1 MRERTLSI
9 IKPDAVAQNCIGE
22 ILAMIEKAGLR
33 IVAMKRTRLSKQDA
47 EGFYAVHKDKS
58 FFGELTDF
66 MASGLFQRTYAEGM
80 QLVEETSAYLDG
92 PGREAARALP
102 REASLAYAGESMRL
116 TTRLMQVASWLL
128 VRKAVHE
135 GEMTVEEA
143 NSEKY
148 RLATKEIARQPRF
161 DGAEALPARLQELI
175 ERSERLYARVERLDT
190 RLRGAGLHPREIR
203 VRQPSLQNLF
213 ALVADWSRAA

>member
-1 MRERTLSI
+1 MRLLPFAPAS
-9 IKPDAVAQNCIGE
+9 D
-22 ILAMIEKAGLR
+22 
-33 IVAMKRTRLSKQDA
+33 KRD
-47 EGFYAVHKDKS
+47 
-58 FFGELTDF
+58 GELGMNGHENTDDEIVFAGADCVSLSDF

-135 GEMTVEEA
+135 GEMSIEEA

-190 RLRGAGLHPREIR
+190 RLRSAGPVMTQHHPLADQLRRVEAFFRE
-203 VRQPSLQNLF
+203 SLSAEF
-213 ALVADWSRAA
+213 PRPEFGRRKRRPE

>member
-1 MRERTLSI
+1 MGDPVQEGAQTIRLAERRVFSNSF
-9 IKPDAVAQNCIGE
+9 KPLYD
-22 ILAMIEKAGLR
+22 
-33 IVAMKRTRLSKQDA
+33 
-47 EGFYAVHKDKS
+47 
-58 FFGELTDF
+58 
-66 MASGLFQRTYAEGM
+66 EGM
-80 QLVEETSAYLDG
+80 GLVEQAAEYLDG
-92 PGREAARALP
+92 RGRLEAKGLSRI
-102 REASLAYAGESMRL
+102 ASTLYAAESMRL

-161 DGAEALPARLQELI
+161 DGAEALPERLQELI

-190 RLRGAGLHPREIR
+190 RLRAAGPAIAQHHPLADQLRRVEAFFRE
-203 VRQPSLQNLF
+203 SLATEFPRPQF
-213 ALVADWSRAA
+213 GRRKHRPE

>member
-1 MRERTLSI
+1 MSVHEITGDEIGFAEAECVTLS
-9 IKPDAVAQNCIGE
+9 E
-22 ILAMIEKAGLR
+22 
-33 IVAMKRTRLSKQDA
+33 
-47 EGFYAVHKDKS
+47 
-58 FFGELTDF
+58 F
-66 MASGLFQRTYAEGM
+66 MASGLFQRTYGEGM
-80 QLVEETSAYLDG
+80 RLVEETSAYLDG
-92 PGREAARALP
+92 EGRAAAKSLP

-135 GEMTVEEA
+135 GEMTAEEA

-161 DGAEALPARLQELI
+161 AGADALPQRLLELI

-190 RLRGAGLHPREIR
+190 RLREPVAGPALNHPLAEQMQRVEAFFRE
-203 VRQPSLQNLF
+203 SLSSEFPRPQF
-213 ALVADWSRAA
+213 GRRKRRPE

>member
-1 MRERTLSI
+1 MSVHEITGDEIGFAEAECVTLS
-9 IKPDAVAQNCIGE
+9 E
-22 ILAMIEKAGLR
+22 
-33 IVAMKRTRLSKQDA
+33 
-47 EGFYAVHKDKS
+47 
-58 FFGELTDF
+58 F
-66 MASGLFQRTYAEGM
+66 MASGLFQRTYGEGM
-80 QLVEETSAYLDG
+80 RLVEETSAYLDG
-92 PGREAARALP
+92 DGRAAAKTLP

-135 GEMTVEEA
+135 GEMTAEEA

-161 DGAEALPARLQELI
+161 AGADALPQRLLELI

-190 RLRGAGLHPREIR
+190 RLREPVAGPALNHPLAEQMQRVEAFFRE
-203 VRQPSLQNLF
+203 SLS
-213 ALVADWSRAA
+213 ADFPRPQFGRRTRRPE

>member
-1 MRERTLSI
+1 MSGQGNMDDEVVFAGADCVS
-9 IKPDAVAQNCIGE
+9 
-22 ILAMIEKAGLR
+22 LA
-33 IVAMKRTRLSKQDA
+33 
-47 EGFYAVHKDKS
+47 
-58 FFGELTDF
+58 DF

-135 GEMTVEEA
+135 GEMTLEEA

-190 RLRGAGLHPREIR
+190 RLRSVSPAIAQHHPLADQLRRVEAFFRE
-203 VRQPSLQNLF
+203 SLATEFPRPQF
-213 ALVADWSRAA
+213 GRRKHRPE

>member
-1 MRERTLSI
+1 MSGYENTDDEVVFAGADCVS
-9 IKPDAVAQNCIGE
+9 
-22 ILAMIEKAGLR
+22 LA
-33 IVAMKRTRLSKQDA
+33 
-47 EGFYAVHKDKS
+47 
-58 FFGELTDF
+58 DF

-135 GEMTVEEA
+135 GEMTIEEA

-190 RLRGAGLHPREIR
+190 RLRAAGPAIAQHHPLADQLRRVEAFFRE
-203 VRQPSLQNLF
+203 SL
-213 ALVADWSRAA
+213 AAEFPRPQFGRRKHRPE